1 MMYGLKKKTSTQ
13 QRSRRSDGD
22 VTRAHI
28 FEVAGYLF
36 AEKGYANTT
45 SKEICE
51 RAKTNIAAINY
62 HFGSRDQLYFALLE
76 KAHDY
81 YVDMQFFTKLNQE
94 PISSKEK
101 LERMLDAM
109 IQKAMLD
116 EGWMTRILVR
126 ELLDPTPVMGK
137 QIYTTAM
144 KKMGILLDLLSD
156 ITDIPVTDNRLLQCA
171 LHVMA
176 PCAILLLTKR
186 EVKTPFSPLFSY
198 SQEGLSAQVKRFIF
212 AGLEAE
218 KETAQ
223 KK

>member
-1 MMYGLKKKTSTQ
+1 MYGLKKKNNTQ
-13 QRSRRSDGD
+13 HRSRRSDGD

-62 HFGSRDQLYFALLE
+62 HFGSRDQLYLSLLE

-81 YVDMQFFTKLNQE
+81 YVDKQFFTKLDQE
-94 PISSKEK
+94 SISSKEK
-101 LERMLDAM
+101 LEKMLDAM
-109 IQKAMLD
+109 IQKAMTD
-116 EGWMTRILVR
+116 EGWKTRILVR

-144 KKMGILLDLLSD
+144 KKMSVLLRILGD
-156 ITDIPVTDNRLLQCA
+156 ITNIPVTDNRLLQCA

-198 SQEGLSAQVKRFIF
+198 PQEGLSTQVKRFIF

-218 KETAQ
+218 KLAA